1 MSKKKLA
8 LLTLSLVLVAT
19 IGAGATLAYFTDS
32 DAATNVITM
41 GHVDIDLDEP
51 NYDPDDPNTPEDEGE
66 DNTITDIVPGE
77 VITEDPT
84 ITVAQGSADAYLR
97 ASITLGDNLSEQ
109 QAAELLE
116 GIVIND
122 GWVLAEDGYYYYQ
135 SVVKEGESA
144 VLFNEVTIPAAWGN
158 EVADMTITIDVA
170 AEAIQADNFEPEMA
184 DGVIVGWNDVTAETY
199 GEAVEE

>member
-1 MSKKKLA
+1 M
-8 LLTLSLVLVAT
+8 
-19 IGAGATLAYFTDS
+19 
-32 DAATNVITM
+32 
-41 GHVDIDLDEP
+41 
-51 NYDPDDPNTPEDEGE
+51 
-66 DNTITDIVPGE
+66 
-77 VITEDPT
+77 
-84 ITVAQGSADAYLR
+84 AQGSADAYLR

>member
-8 LLTLSLVLVAT
+8 MLTLSLVLIAT
-19 IGAGATLAYFTDS
+19 VGVGATLAYFTDS
-32 DAATNVITM
+32 DAATNTITM

-66 DNTITDIVPGE
+66 DNTITDIIPGE
-77 VITEDPT
+77 VITKDPT

-97 ASITLGDNLSEQ
+97 ASITLGDNLNETQ
-109 QAAELLE
+109 KAELLA
-116 GIVIND
+116 GIEIND

-135 SVVKEGESA
+135 SKVTAGDSA
-144 VLFNEVTIPAAWGN
+144 VLFNEVTIPATWGN
-158 EVADMTITIDVA
+158 EVADLTLTIDVA

-184 DGVIVGWNDVTAETY
+184 DGVIVGWNDVTPETY
-199 GEAVEE
+199 NAPQE

>member
-19 IGAGATLAYFTDS
+19 IGVGATLAYFTDS

-77 VITEDPT
+77 VITKDPT